1 MFDFLFDLLGGV
13 AEASSDVAEDVSDSA
28 DASDGL
34 ACNEFDGVEGGVFDG
49 NEEELNEL
57 SEAGMVDGS
66 EHIDSED
73 IVRDPAVR
81 AEFLASCGFD
91 SVPEGYEVHHIIPLS
106 EGGTDDPSNMVLLTK
121 EEHDAITAAHRN
133 FYEWNS

>member
-1 MFDFLFDLLGGV
+1 MFDFLLNILGSI
-13 AEASSDVAEDVSDSA
+13 AESTGDAAEDLGDSVESTE
-28 DASDGL
+28 DL
-34 ACNEFDGVEGGVFDG
+34 ACNSFDGVEGGVFDG
-49 NEEELNEL
+49 SEEDLNEL
-57 SEAGMVDGS
+57 SEAEMIEGS

-81 AEFLASCGFD
+81 AEFLASCGYE
-91 SVPEGYEVHHIIPLS
+91 SLPEGYEVHHIIPLS

-121 EEHDAITAAHRN
+121 EEHDVITAAHRN